1 LAYPEDHCSAK
12 RRKIFSLGTNEADKV
27 NLTAAW
33 KNDLLTLQQTASL
46 TNTIQNRLATEQRV
60 SSALDD
66 PTAFFF
72 AASSLNNR
80 AVDIIGLK
88 DSILSRTAER
98 YHLSPLNPIVTRA
111 KVQQWLGSLTHC

>member
-66 PTAFFF
+66 PTAFF
-72 AASSLNNR
+72 LQR
-80 AVDIIGLK
+80 LV
-88 DSILSRTAER
+88 
-98 YHLSPLNPIVTRA
+98 
-111 KVQQWLGSLTHC
+111 